1 MFIPQL
7 IEPTDMEGQLYIE
20 LMLELLLF
28 IFYIH
33 SQYVRDLKQD
43 LV

>member
-1 MFIPQL
+1 MFIAQL
-7 IEPTDMEGQLYIE
+7 IEPTDMEGQLYIKF
-20 LMLELLLF
+20 MLESLLF

-33 SQYVRDLKQD
+33 SQYVRDLKQG